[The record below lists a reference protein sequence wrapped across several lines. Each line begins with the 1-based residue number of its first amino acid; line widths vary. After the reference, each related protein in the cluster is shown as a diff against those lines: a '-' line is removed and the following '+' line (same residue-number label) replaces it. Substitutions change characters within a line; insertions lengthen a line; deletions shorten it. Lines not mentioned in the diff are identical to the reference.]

1 MTMSSD
7 PVVLLILVVAISS
20 RVWICRTSLLLG
32 PASMDIAY
40 DNSYITCPS
49 TFGLTVHLHIARIAS
64 TAAAMTEMM
73 RPGIDSGP

>member
-1 MTMSSD
+1 
-7 PVVLLILVVAISS
+7 
-20 RVWICRTSLLLG
+20 
-32 PASMDIAY
+32 MDIAY